1 MKHCIKYIFLFFF
14 LMSCLQVQA
23 QRSKKKKKSIV
34 TKKVTTSSN
43 INQPITGVVLDTVK
57 PNVLTITSTFKPF
70 LRSASKINFT
80 ASMPILDTNRLSL
93 AYSIPAQNLFFTYQ
107 PVPIK
112 PIAYFAENTFKWVN
126 SNYIKLGFGNYAQPY
141 AEAAISFGS
150 PESNIY
156 SIIAKYHQAKGNLL
170 YQETTQALL
179 KATAEINS
187 ISNHDLVVSVGY
199 SGSAQNRYGTNPN
212 LVFTKDQL
220 KQNFNTIQAD
230 VQLHSKAA
238 SEFGIQYHPNLKAN
252 VFSDH
257 QQGTEFNALLQAPF
271 SKSISK
277 KLSVDLGILAD
288 LSFYKNNNLSI
299 SNNVFSIKPQLKFT
313 GDDLL
318 ISAAIQPTWNNNEL
332 EILPDVQATY
342 HLAKEK
348 FMVIGGYKSFLQ
360 KNTYQS
366 LAAIN
371 PFLDQPKEFKNSIT
385 NEIFGGLKGAV
396 GKHFSFLGKLSFIK
410 TNQQVLFANDTAQSK
425 SQNFNIL
432 YEPDVKSIRLSGEVS
447 YVDQNKFSLITG
459 VSFTQFT
466 AQEKYDKVYGF
477 LPLEINSSIRYYVL
491 KDVVLKSDIY
501 IWDGAYYRIKNDVSG
516 KSKMVVDLNVGT
528 EVKVL
533 KNTYFYLELNNLFNN
548 EYQRWNQYNVFGFN
562 VVGGVVYSFN

>member
-1 MKHCIKYIFLFFF
+1 MKNCIKYIFLFFF
-14 LMSCLQVQA
+14 IMSCLQVQA
-23 QRSKKKKKSIV
+23 QRSKKKKKSNEIQ
-34 TKKVTTSSN
+34 KVNTTST

-70 LRSASKINFT
+70 LRSASKLNFT
-80 ASMPILDTNRLSL
+80 ASMPILDTTRLNL

-112 PIAYFAENTFKWVN
+112 PIAYFADNSFQWVN
-126 SNYIKLGFGNYAQPY
+126 SNYVKLGFGNYSKPY
-141 AEAAISFGS
+141 AEAAFSFGT
-150 PESNIY
+150 PQTTVY
-156 SIIAKYHQAKGNLL
+156 SILAKYHQAKGNILFL
-170 YQETTQALL
+170 ENTQTLF
-179 KATAEINS
+179 KATADINT
-187 ISNHDLVVSVGY
+187 IVNHDLVISLGY
-199 SGSAQNRYGTNPN
+199 KGSAQNKYGTNPN
-212 LVFTKDQL
+212 LIFTKDQL
-220 KQNFNTIQAD
+220 KQNFNTIEAD
-230 VQLHSKAA
+230 VQLHSKALN
-238 SEFGIQYHPNLKAN
+238 EYGINYHPNLKVN
-252 VFSDH
+252 LFSDH
-257 QQGTEFNALLQAPF
+257 QKGSEFNVLFQAPF

-277 KLSVDLGILAD
+277 RLSIDFGVLAD
-288 LSFYKNNNLSI
+288 ISFYKNNNLSI
-299 SNNVFSIKPQLKFT
+299 SNNVFAIKPQVKYI
-313 GDDLL
+313 GDDLI
-318 ISAAIQPTWNNNEL
+318 ISAAVQPTWNNNEL
-332 EILPDVQATY
+332 ELLPDIHATY

-348 FMVIGGYKSFLQ
+348 FMIIGGYKSFIQ

-371 PFLDQPKEFKNSIT
+371 PFIDQPTVFKNTIT

-396 GKHFSFLGKLSFIK
+396 GKHFSFLGKLSFLK
-410 TNQQVLFANDTAQSK
+410 TNQQVLFANDTTMSK

-432 YEPDVKSIRLSGEVS
+432 FEPDVKSIRLSGEIS
-447 YVDQNKFSLITG
+447 YVDQEKFSLVTG

-466 AQEKYDKVYGF
+466 AQEKFDKVYGF
-477 LPLEINSSIRYYVL
+477 LPLEINSSIRYHVL

-516 KSKMVVDLNVGT
+516 KSKMVIDLNVGT